1 VSKQAEL
8 RLENLWFQYEGT
20 DKPAVKNINLQ
31 IEKGSFTAILGHN
44 GSGKSTLAKLL
55 NGLYLPTEGKVF
67 VDGMDTQ
74 DEQHTWD
81 IRARAGVVFQNPDN
95 QIVATVVKD
104 DVAFGLENIGVPHE
118 QMEERI
124 EEALKTVD
132 MLDFIDRAPHML
144 SGGQKQRVAIAG
156 IMAMKPAALILDE
169 VTSMLD
175 PKGRKEVLETVRR
188 LNKDRG
194 ITVVWITHFMEEAAL
209 SDRVVVMHHGE
220 IRMDGTPKEVFSH
233 GDDLRALRLD
243 VPPMAL
249 LAQELNSRGLNL
261 PSDILSL
268 DEMEREVTKKWR
280 SSLKM

>member
-1 VSKQAEL
+1 MKKQAEL
-8 RLENLWFQYEGT
+8 RMENLSFKYEGAEGF
-20 DKPAVKNINLQ
+20 AVKNVDLT
-31 IEKGSFTAILGHN
+31 IEKGSFTTVLGHN
-44 GSGKSTLAKLL
+44 GSGKSTLAKLI
-55 NGLYLPTEGKVF
+55 NGLFLPTQGKVF

-81 IRARAGVVFQNPDN
+81 VRARAGVVFQNPDN

-118 QMEERI
+118 QMEARI
-124 EEALKTVD
+124 EEALKAVD
-132 MLDFIDRAPHML
+132 MLDYIDRAPHML

-175 PKGRKEVLETVRR
+175 PKGRKEVFDTVRR
-188 LNKDRG
+188 LNKQRG

-209 SDRVVVMHHGE
+209 SDRVLVMHRGE
-220 IRMDGTPKEVFSH
+220 IRMDGTPREVFAN
-233 GDDLRALRLD
+233 GDALRSLRLD

-249 LAQELNSRGLNL
+249 LAQELVRRGIDIRE
-261 PSDILSL
+261 DILSL
-268 DEMEREVTKKWR
+268 DEMEREVVAKWR
-280 SSLKM
+280 LNCKM